1 MNDWWEEVINRSE
14 EELYVWEVES
24 VGDVGGIRED
34 QIIRL
39 LSRGRKKK
47 GLYIKIVQYKQGRK
61 REKANMIQKVFIYCI
76 LFCRRLGR
84 LIVLLRFWEDVLF
97 ECCSGYL

>member
-14 EELYVWEVES
+14 EELYVWEVGVWE
-24 VGDVGGIRED
+24 VWEMWEKIK
-34 QIIRL
+34 L
-39 LSRGRKKK
+39 LRRKKK

-76 LFCRRLGR
+76 F
-84 LIVLLRFWEDVLF
+84 FDVVVWDD
-97 ECCSGYL
+97 